1 MVLQVISSFKGQT
14 SNGTLYL
21 VPTPIGNLGD
31 MTSRAIEVLGEV
43 DLIAAED
50 TRNTQ
55 KLLNHFNISTKQIS
69 FHEHNTQERIPKLVE
84 KLKTGINIAQVS
96 DAGMPSIS
104 DPGHELVEACIKE
117 DIPVVPLP
125 GANAGIT
132 ALIAS
137 GLIPQ
142 PFYFY
147 GFLPRKNSEQKQELT
162 NLKGHTSTI
171 IFYEAPHRLKKT
183 LKNMSEVLG
192 NREVVLCRELTKK
205 FEEFIRGNLE
215 EVIEWANTSE
225 IRGEFVIILDGNHDE
240 QVEESKVTMDLSI
253 EDQVRE
259 LIENRNLKP
268 NQAIK
273 EVAKEN
279 RLKKQKVCNLYH
291 HLD

>member
-162 NLKGHTSTI
+162 NLKGHTNTI

-192 NREVVLCRELTKK
+192 NRKVVLCRELTKK
-205 FEEFIRGNLE
+205 FEEHIYAKASELLE
-215 EVIEWANTSE
+215 DIP
-225 IRGEFVIILDGNHDE
+225 
-240 QVEESKVTMDLSI
+240 
-253 EDQVRE
+253 
-259 LIENRNLKP
+259 NLKGEMVLIVKGYEEEKIDTDKFTLI
-268 NQAIK
+268 NEQIKLGLKANDAIK
-273 EVAKEN
+273 EVAKMLN
-279 RLKKQKVCNLYH
+279 IDKKELYKEYINYKQQNE
-291 HLD
+291 